1 MKMAR
6 EAGFDGIQITAGGG
20 YLQPHPL
27 NPGFV
32 EYERFGL
39 DLRRKDSFPLTDR
52 TVQTYYLEAAEAY
65 RREAEFYKEKAEE
78 NIRYRYLYLRL
89 GGEMY
94 EVLEILRRTPCAC
107 APLQEAESRL
117 RQMLEQADED
127 DCQKGV
133 YDFFRKKK
141 GRPPVDK
148 L

>member
-6 EAGFDGIQITAGGG
+6 EAGFDGIQITDGGG

-65 RREAEFYKEKAEE
+65 RREAEIYKEKAEE
-78 NIRYRYLYLRL
+78 NIRYKYLYLRL

>member
-1 MKMAR
+1 M
-6 EAGFDGIQITAGGG
+6 D
-20 YLQPHPL
+20 
-27 NPGFV
+27 
-32 EYERFGL
+32 
-39 DLRRKDSFPLTDR
+39 D
-52 TVQTYYLEAAEAY
+52 LEAAEAY

-78 NIRYRYLYLRL
+78 NIRYKYLYLRL

-148 L
+148 LFYIAEYEGRTGSGQILYLIRRCITEFEQVHGKINLEEELRD

>member
-1 MKMAR
+1 M
-6 EAGFDGIQITAGGG
+6 D
-20 YLQPHPL
+20 
-27 NPGFV
+27 
-32 EYERFGL
+32 
-39 DLRRKDSFPLTDR
+39 DLET
-52 TVQTYYLEAAEAY
+52 AEAY

-133 YDFFRKKK
+133 YDFVRKKK

>member
-1 MKMAR
+1 M
-6 EAGFDGIQITAGGG
+6 D
-20 YLQPHPL
+20 
-27 NPGFV
+27 
-32 EYERFGL
+32 
-39 DLRRKDSFPLTDR
+39 D
-52 TVQTYYLEAAEAY
+52 LEAAEAY

-78 NIRYRYLYLRL
+78 NIRYKYLYLR
-89 GGEMY
+89 
-94 EVLEILRRTPCAC
+94 
-107 APLQEAESRL
+107 LQEAESRL

>member
-1 MKMAR
+1 M
-6 EAGFDGIQITAGGG
+6 D
-20 YLQPHPL
+20 
-27 NPGFV
+27 
-32 EYERFGL
+32 
-39 DLRRKDSFPLTDR
+39 D
-52 TVQTYYLEAAEAY
+52 LEAAEAY

-78 NIRYRYLYLRL
+78 NIRYKYLYLRL

-127 DCQKGV
+127 DCQKCIR
-133 YDFFRKKK
+133 FLPQKE

>member
-1 MKMAR
+1 MS
-6 EAGFDGIQITAGGG
+6 EWTIW
-20 YLQPHPL
+20 
-27 NPGFV
+27 
-32 EYERFGL
+32 
-39 DLRRKDSFPLTDR
+39 RRR
-52 TVQTYYLEAAEAY
+52 

-78 NIRYRYLYLRL
+78 NIRYKYLYLRL

-141 GRPPVDK
+141 GRPPKRASGLVERGGQGPANTPRSWHPNG
-148 L
+148 LRPSRRAPGAPVTAPPCVRTA

>member
-6 EAGFDGIQITAGGG
+6 AAGFDGIQITDGGG

-27 NPGFV
+27 NQGFV

-78 NIRYRYLYLRL
+78 NIRYKYLYLRL

>member
-1 MKMAR
+1 M
-6 EAGFDGIQITAGGG
+6 D
-20 YLQPHPL
+20 
-27 NPGFV
+27 
-32 EYERFGL
+32 
-39 DLRRKDSFPLTDR
+39 D
-52 TVQTYYLEAAEAY
+52 LEAAEAY

-78 NIRYRYLYLRL
+78 NIRYKYLYLRL

-133 YDFFRKKK
+133 YDFFRKRKAVHQLTSCKK
-141 GRPPVDK
+141 SARIPLTVMKRSSTREDRPQESLWSGGKRRAGPGEYTAELAPK
-148 L
+148 RPSAQ

>member
-1 MKMAR
+1 MA
-6 EAGFDGIQITAGGG
+6 ENKNETKITM
-20 YLQPHPL
+20 
-27 NPGFV
+27 
-32 EYERFGL
+32 
-39 DLRRKDSFPLTDR
+39 LTIK
-52 TVQTYYLEAAEAY
+52 EAAALVNGMTEY
-65 RREAEFYKEKAEE
+65 RVRQ
-78 NIRYRYLYLRL
+78 
-89 GGEMY
+89 MY

>member
-1 MKMAR
+1 M
-6 EAGFDGIQITAGGG
+6 D
-20 YLQPHPL
+20 
-27 NPGFV
+27 
-32 EYERFGL
+32 
-39 DLRRKDSFPLTDR
+39 DLET
-52 TVQTYYLEAAEAY
+52 AEAY

-78 NIRYRYLYLRL
+78 NIRYKYLYLRL

-107 APLQEAESRL
+107 APLQEAETALRL
-117 RQMLEQADED
+117 L
-127 DCQKGV
+127 KGV

>member
-1 MKMAR
+1 M
-6 EAGFDGIQITAGGG
+6 D
-20 YLQPHPL
+20 
-27 NPGFV
+27 
-32 EYERFGL
+32 
-39 DLRRKDSFPLTDR
+39 D
-52 TVQTYYLEAAEAY
+52 LEAAEAY

-78 NIRYRYLYLRL
+78 NIRYKYLYLRL

-94 EVLEILRRTPCAC
+94 EVLEIL
-107 APLQEAESRL
+107 EAESRL

>member
-1 MKMAR
+1 M
-6 EAGFDGIQITAGGG
+6 D
-20 YLQPHPL
+20 
-27 NPGFV
+27 
-32 EYERFGL
+32 
-39 DLRRKDSFPLTDR
+39 D
-52 TVQTYYLEAAEAY
+52 LEAAEAY

-78 NIRYRYLYLRL
+78 NIRYKYLYLRL

-133 YDFFRKKK
+133 YDFFRIKK

>member
-1 MKMAR
+1 M
-6 EAGFDGIQITAGGG
+6 D
-20 YLQPHPL
+20 
-27 NPGFV
+27 
-32 EYERFGL
+32 
-39 DLRRKDSFPLTDR
+39 DLET
-52 TVQTYYLEAAEAY
+52 AEA
-65 RREAEFYKEKAEE
+65 AEFYKEKAEE
-78 NIRYRYLYLRL
+78 NIRYKCLYLRL

>member
-6 EAGFDGIQITAGGG
+6 EAGFDGIQITDGGG